1 MTRCSS
7 NLTLCTAN
15 GEVPANEKEQIGLN
29 IGPFA
34 AKTTALVLDDT
45 PSVLTLRRRCMV
57 EGYGFH
63 WYPYQTPFTDHPT
76 LGRMEHEVEH
86 YVPFMSIHAGGI
98 TPFLSTGPL
107 MPVAGVNTV
116 AGAAVAH
123 AATEDAT
130 FTRGK
135 PRRVRVRARKP
146 GKGEQTAWV
155 NDDSRGK
162 ASTMTGRRR
171 ACWFRWP

>member
-1 MTRCSS
+1 MLDTGSGIDLVNRDDVKFCRDFMTRCSS

-45 PSVLTLRRRCMV
+45 PSVLTLGRRCMV

-86 YVPFMSIHAGGI
+86 YVPFMNIRAGEI
-98 TPFLSTGPL
+98 TPFVSTGPL

-116 AGAAVAH
+116 AGAAVTHPTA
-123 AATEDAT
+123 EDAVVYPGKSRR
-130 FTRGK
+130 TRD
-135 PRRVRVRARKP
+135 RARARQ
-146 GKGEQTAWV
+146 GEAT
-155 NDDSRGK
+155 SRDH
-162 ASTMTGRRR
+162 
-171 ACWFRWP
+171 